1 MKLLVFGQS
10 GQVARELMLRCPCD
24 IAPVFVGR
32 DVADLSAPEQCA
44 RIIEAS
50 GAHAVINAAAYTA
63 VDRAEGDE
71 AGATVVNGDAPAAM
85 ARACATLAVPL
96 LHLST
101 DYVFD
106 GSGSTPFTPQHPP
119 APRNAYGR
127 SKLAGEVGVRES
139 GARHLILRTSWVV
152 SAHGTNFVRT
162 MLRLG
167 QERPALQVVADQ
179 IGAPTPA
186 AAIADALYTAVRALL
201 AGHTGG
207 TYHFAGAPDTS
218 WAEFARVIMRAAD
231 LACVIE
237 DIPSSAYPTPA
248 PRPLNSQLDCSSFF
262 LDFGVA
268 RPDWRSA
275 LDDILLHLRDTP

>member
-1 MKLLVFGQS
+1 
-10 GQVARELMLRCPCD
+10 
-24 IAPVFVGR
+24 
-32 DVADLSAPEQCA
+32 
-44 RIIEAS
+44 
-50 GAHAVINAAAYTA
+50 
-63 VDRAEGDE
+63 
-71 AGATVVNGDAPAAM
+71 
-85 ARACATLAVPL
+85 
-96 LHLST
+96 
-101 DYVFD
+101 
-106 GSGSTPFTPQHPP
+106 
-119 APRNAYGR
+119 
-127 SKLAGEVGVRES
+127 
-139 GARHLILRTSWVV
+139 
-152 SAHGTNFVRT
+152 
-162 MLRLG
+162 LRLG